1 MYSDKGKENR
11 THHNR
16 IIHNPQPYNPLN
28 PQIRIHNTPRSTL
41 RRHRRRAH
49 GVEGRHRCRADKSIN
64 FVVRRRVG
72 ACEPTS
78 GIPVPGRSSDEP
90 TRGLD
95 GFAHGKDVEVCGEE
109 VGINERGI
117 EWVARIY

>member
-1 MYSDKGKENR
+1 MED
-11 THHNR
+11 
-16 IIHNPQPYNPLN
+16 
-28 PQIRIHNTPRSTL
+28 
-41 RRHRRRAH
+41 RHRR
-49 GVEGRHRCRADKSIN
+49 GADESIN

-72 ACEPTS
+72 AGEPTG
-78 GIPVPGRSSDEP
+78 GIPVPGRSSDES
-90 TRGLD
+90 TRRLD